1 VNPHVRR
8 YDEGGEWLLAT
19 SRISGRVTSPERTCR
34 ANKWGSGDKCR
45 GVTPMVFAL
54 QNHWNRKSEENVVS
68 PPQNPVKVIA
78 RIFASPIGNS
88 R

>member
-8 YDEGGEWLLAT
+8 YDEGGGVA
-19 SRISGRVTSPERTCR
+19 SRDQPNQWRVTSQNEHAR

-54 QNHWNRKSEENVVS
+54 QNHWNRKSRRERRQS
-68 PPQNPVKVIA
+68 PQNPVKVIA